1 MAPQGAIEE
10 IVSNHA
16 QLKKLQRA
24 DLLCAHARA
33 HWVTISNLEKLTNW
47 MSIFEISLLKVT
59 GDADYGMFFLGHITG
74 FFFEKGRLRNVV

>member
-1 MAPQGAIEE
+1 M
-10 IVSNHA
+10 
-16 QLKKLQRA
+16 KKLQRA

-59 GDADYGMFFLGHITG
+59 GDADYGMFFLGQILECCVDKLNWMSNLCYAG
-74 FFFEKGRLRNVV
+74 VQD

>member
-24 DLLCAHARA
+24 DLLCAHA
-33 HWVTISNLEKLTNW
+33 HWVTISNLENLTNW

-59 GDADYGMFFLGHITG
+59 GDADYGMFF
-74 FFFEKGRLRNVV
+74 F